1 MKTIVTYYKG
11 TLKCQFSTTKGEKL
25 GNTVD
30 IQSKYILEPRF
41 RLYDAVEIEEVDY
54 PKYEDYKSTPFILH
68 EESSDVE
75 YYFKKPSSIEKRI
88 KTTSILLLLQKDE
101 NTISNPEGKNKLNAW
116 TEYVPEEKGYSFF
129 EEKAHSFLSFKD
141 GINHGKIEGIGY
153 CKVEKIIDKH
163 GVEIVHPTPPPP
175 DENNGCLGFLVS
187 IFKPVFASIFAFNT
201 WLKNKLN
208 FLSNG
213 LFKKNL
219 INDSPVNSGCLNP
232 MLPSGCTSSGCSSF
246 GCGCL
251 SLLLALAFLAWL
263 IWCVIL
269 GKCDKS
275 NQQKMDNNKVI
286 HDTVYVEVY
295 KEKIDTLTIVK
306 IDTLTYV
313 DKTTKTNYE
322 MVSLPNVQFKTNKD
336 ILLPSSAND
345 LQQLAVYLN
354 KNEDMTAEIIGHTD
368 NVGNPESNKLLSK
381 QRAESVKRFLV
392 SLGVDGSRLNTVGMG
407 DTKPKSS
414 NDSEEG
420 RLMNRRVEVKLSKT
434 EKIETEREKVDTKTP
449 KLKPAKTKKP

>member
-1 MKTIVTYYKG
+1 LKTVTYYKG
-11 TLKCQFSTTKGEKL
+11 NLKSQFSTTKGEKL

-30 IQSKYILEPRF
+30 MQSNYILEPRF
-41 RLYDAVEIEEVDY
+41 RLYDAVEIEEIDY

-75 YYFKKPSSIEKRI
+75 YYFKKPSSVEKRI
-88 KTTSILLLLQKDE
+88 KTASILLLLKEENDAVPIQSEQK
-101 NTISNPEGKNKLNAW
+101 KLKAW
-116 TEYVPEEKGYSFF
+116 TDYVPEENGYSFL
-129 EEKAHSFLSFKD
+129 AYKD
-141 GINHGKIEGIGY
+141 GTNHGKIEGIGY
-153 CKVEKIIDKH
+153 CKVEKIIDT
-163 GVEIVHPTPPPP
+163 GRTPPPEP
-175 DENNGCLGFLVS
+175 NGCLGFLVS

-208 FLSNG
+208 YLFNG

-219 INDSPVNSGCLNP
+219 INETPVNSGCLNP

-269 GKCDKS
+269 GKCDNS

-295 KEKIDTLTIVK
+295 KEKVDTLTIVK

-322 MVSLPNVQFKTNKD
+322 MVSLPNVQFRTNED
-336 ILLPSSAND
+336 VLLPSSAKD
-345 LQQLAVYLN
+345 LQKLAEYLI
-354 KNEDMTAEIIGHTD
+354 KNNDMNAEIIGHTD
-368 NVGNPESNKLLSK
+368 NVGNPESNKALSQK
-381 QRAESVKRFLV
+381 RAESIKRFLV

-407 DTKPKSS
+407 DTQPKSS
-414 NDSEEG
+414 NDTEEG

-434 EKIETEREKVDTKTP
+434 EKIETKREKVDAKTP

>member
-1 MKTIVTYYKG
+1 MKTVTYYKG
-11 TLKCQFSTTKGEKL
+11 NLKSQFSTTKGEKL

-30 IQSKYILEPRF
+30 MQSKYILEPRF
-41 RLYDAVEIEEVDY
+41 RLYDAVEIEEIDY

-68 EESSDVE
+68 EGSSDVE
-75 YYFKKPSSIEKRI
+75 FYFKKPSSVEKRI
-88 KTTSILLLLQKDE
+88 KTASILLLLKEENDAVPIQSEQK
-101 NTISNPEGKNKLNAW
+101 KLKAW
-116 TEYVPEEKGYSFF
+116 TDYVPEEKG
-129 EEKAHSFLSFKD
+129 HSFLAFKE

-153 CKVEKIIDKH
+153 CKVEKIIDEH
-163 GVEIVHPTPPPP
+163 GVEIETPEIIPIS
-175 DENNGCLGFLVS
+175 ENNGCLGFLVS

-208 FLSNG
+208 YLFNA
-213 LFKKNL
+213 LFKRNL
-219 INDSPVNSGCLNP
+219 INDTPVNSGCLNS

-275 NQQKMDNNKVI
+275 NQQKMDNNKII

-295 KEKIDTLTIVK
+295 KEKVDTLTIVK

-322 MVSLPNVQFKTNKD
+322 MVSLPNVQFRTNED
-336 ILLPSSAND
+336 VLLPSSAKD
-345 LQQLAVYLN
+345 LQKLAEYLI
-354 KNEDMTAEIIGHTD
+354 KNNDMNAEIIGHTD
-368 NVGNPESNKLLSK
+368 NVGNPESNKALSQK
-381 QRAESVKRFLV
+381 RAESIKRFLV
-392 SLGVDGSRLNTVGMG
+392 SLGVNGSRLNAVGMG
-407 DTKPKSS
+407 DTQPKSS
-414 NDSEEG
+414 NDTEEG

-434 EKIETEREKVDTKTP
+434 EKIETKREKVDAKTP
-449 KLKPAKTKKP
+449 ELKPAKTKKP

>member
-1 MKTIVTYYKG
+1 MKTIVYYKG
-11 TLKCQFSTTKGEKL
+11 NLKSQFSTTKGEKL

-30 IQSKYILEPRF
+30 MQFKYILEPRF
-41 RLYDAVEIEEVDY
+41 RLYDAVEIGEEEY
-54 PKYEDYKSTPFILH
+54 PKYDNYKSTPFLFH

-75 YYFKKPSSIEKRI
+75 FYFKNSIDKDKRI
-88 KTTSILLLLQKDE
+88 KTASILLLLQKEE
-101 NTISNPEGKNKLNAW
+101 NTTSNHVDKNKLNAW
-116 TEYVPEEKGYSFF
+116 YDYVPEEKG
-129 EEKAHSFLSFKD
+129 HSFLAFKD

-153 CKVEKIIDKH
+153 CKVEKEIDEN
-163 GVEIVHPTPPPP
+163 GVEIQAPKQSINFT
-175 DENNGCLGFLVS
+175 DRNLSENNGCLGFLIP

-201 WLKNKLN
+201 WLKNKFN

-213 LFKKNL
+213 LFQKNL
-219 INDSPVNSGCLNP
+219 INETPVNSGCLNSV
-232 MLPSGCTSSGCSSF
+232 LPSGCTSSGCSNF
-246 GCGCL
+246 GCGLL

-263 IWCVIL
+263 IWCVLL

-275 NQQKMDNNKVI
+275 NQQKMENNKII

-295 KEKIDTLTIVK
+295 KEKVDTLTIVK

-336 ILLPSSAND
+336 ILLPSSAKD
-345 LQQLAVYLN
+345 LQQLAEYLI

-392 SLGVDGSRLNTVGMG
+392 SLGVNGSRLNTIGMG
-407 DTKPKSS
+407 DTLPKSS
-414 NDSEEG
+414 NDTEEG

-434 EKIETEREKVDTKTP
+434 EKIETKREKVDNNTP
-449 KLKPAKTKKP
+449 KSKPTKTKKP